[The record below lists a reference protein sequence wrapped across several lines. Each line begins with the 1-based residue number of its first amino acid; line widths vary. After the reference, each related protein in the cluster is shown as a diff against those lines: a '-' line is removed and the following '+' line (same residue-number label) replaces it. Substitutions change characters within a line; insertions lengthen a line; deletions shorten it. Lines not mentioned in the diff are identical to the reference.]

1 MLKKLRSNLRFRL
14 RDGRIVVIK
23 RHSKFNFGNNYS
35 YTTKKDYIRTISKEY
50 GLSASQIRQLVKNK
64 QNEYN
69 FKISY
74 RACLYLIRKDL
85 TNKKE
90 KAPQCNG
97 FSNDGTRCQKRINH
111 PSGHCHHHRLIHY
124 I

>member
-14 RDGRIVVIK
+14 RDGRISLIK
-23 RHSKFNFGNNYS
+23 RLSKSNFGNNYS
-35 YTTKKDYIRTISKEY
+35 Y
-50 GLSASQIRQLVKNK
+50 GLSASQIRQLAKEK

-85 TNKKE
+85 TNKKK

-97 FSNDGTRCQKRINH
+97 FRKDGDKCQKRINH
-111 PSGHCHHHRLIHY
+111 PSGHCHIHRSSSY
-124 I
+124 KEF